1 MLLQGVIYIHESPP
15 KVAQIDGLIMN
26 HCRQNNIIKILFIFA
41 FSILLFA
48 EETSTPEPWKI
59 DIQILLGFSEKQVD
73 GIMGKA
79 TFEALKSFAIEHE
92 LTDVVL
98 RGEYDDLGFWGFQQY
113 IIKYNQYWLREL
125 KNRNIIED
133 VVDKDYLRQADETL
147 SSFEKSIENAQLE
160 VERLIHGKS
169 KSKRIAQENREM
181 DKWQQEKKEAE
192 QIISALGKAILTA
205 EEEAEKWGMER
216 IRALRLAEEQEQLE
230 RLEERKLEA
239 IILTSDLED
248 VIRIAKNEISR
259 LVDENNKLKTFLST
273 SADTKSMA
281 ENLKSELKQAR
292 LELDSLSVQ
301 KDSLEKKLQYIE
313 SKVGEKIFAEYDKES
328 APVKKKRWYRWLWPF
343 GKK

>member
-1 MLLQGVIYIHESPP
+1 
-15 KVAQIDGLIMN
+15 MN
-26 HCRQNNIIKILFIFA
+26 HCKQNNIIKILFIFA

-48 EETSTPEPWKI
+48 EETFTPEPWKN
-59 DIQILLGFSEKQVD
+59 DIQILLGFSENQVD

-79 TFEALKSFAIEHE
+79 TFEALKSFAIEHK

-125 KNRNIIED
+125 KNRNIIKD
-133 VVDKDYLRQADETL
+133 VVDKDYLWQADETL
-147 SSFEKSIENAQLE
+147 SSFERSIENAQLE
-160 VERLIHGKS
+160 VERLILAKS
-169 KSKRIAQENREM
+169 KSKRLAREKQEM

-192 QIISALGKAILTA
+192 RIISALGKAILTA
-205 EEEAEKWGMER
+205 EEEAGKWGMER

-239 IILTSDLED
+239 VILTSDLED
-248 VIRIAKNEISR
+248 VIRIAKKEISQ
-259 LVDENNKLKTFLST
+259 LVDENNKLKSFLTT

-281 ENLKSELKQAR
+281 ENLKSELKQVR

-313 SKVGEKIFAEYDKES
+313 SKVGEKIFAEYDKED

>member
-1 MLLQGVIYIHESPP
+1 
-15 KVAQIDGLIMN
+15 MN

-79 TFEALKSFAIEHE
+79 TFEALKSFAIEHK

>member
-1 MLLQGVIYIHESPP
+1 
-15 KVAQIDGLIMN
+15 MN
-26 HCRQNNIIKILFIFA
+26 HYRENNIKILFIFA
-41 FSILLFA
+41 FSILLYA
-48 EETSTPEPWKI
+48 EETSTLEPWKI

-79 TFEALKSFAIEHE
+79 TFDALKSFAIEHE
-92 LTDVVL
+92 LADVVL

-125 KNRNIIED
+125 KNRNILED

-169 KSKRIAQENREM
+169 KSKRIAQENRGM

-216 IRALRLAEEQEQLE
+216 IWALRLAEEQEQLD

-248 VIRIAKNEISR
+248 VIRISKNEISR

-301 KDSLEKKLQYIE
+301 KDSLENKLQYIE
-313 SKVGEKIFAEYDKES
+313 SKVGEKIFADYDKES

>member
-1 MLLQGVIYIHESPP
+1 
-15 KVAQIDGLIMN
+15 MN
-26 HCRQNNIIKILFIFA
+26 HYRQNNIIKYLFIFA

-48 EETSTPEPWKI
+48 ENASTPDPWKI
-59 DIQILLGFSEKQVD
+59 DIQILLGFSENQVD
-73 GIMGKA
+73 GVMGEA
-79 TFEALKSFAIEHE
+79 TFEALKSFAIEHD

-125 KNRNIIED
+125 KNRTIIED
-133 VVDKDYLRQADETL
+133 VVDVDYLRKGDETL
-147 SSFEKSIENAQLE
+147 SSLEKSIENAQIE
-160 VERLIHGKS
+160 VERLIHAKS
-169 KSKRIAQENREM
+169 KSKRIAHENRAM
-181 DKWQQEKKEAE
+181 DKWQKEKKEAE
-192 QIISALGKAILTA
+192 RIISALGEAILTA
-205 EEEAEKWGMER
+205 EEEADKWGMER

-239 IILTSDLED
+239 VILTSDLED
-248 VIRIAKNEISR
+248 VIRIAKKEINR
-259 LVDENNKLKTFLST
+259 LVDENNKLKNFLTT

-281 ENLKSELKQAR
+281 EALKSELKQAR
-292 LELDSLSVQ
+292 LEMDSLSVQ

-313 SKVGEKIFAEYDKES
+313 SKVGEKVFAEFDKEN

>member
-1 MLLQGVIYIHESPP
+1 
-15 KVAQIDGLIMN
+15 MN

-41 FSILLFA
+41 FSILLFS
-48 EETSTPEPWKI
+48 EETSTSEPWKI

-230 RLEERKLEA
+230 RLEERKMEA
-239 IILTSDLED
+239 VLLTSDLED

-301 KDSLEKKLQYIE
+301 KDSLKQKLQYIE
-313 SKVGEKIFAEYDKES
+313 SKVGEKIFAEYDKENT
-328 APVKKKRWYRWLWPF
+328 PVKKKRWYRWLWPF

>member
-1 MLLQGVIYIHESPP
+1 
-15 KVAQIDGLIMN
+15 MN

-125 KNRNIIED
+125 KNRYIIED

-147 SSFEKSIENAQLE
+147 FSFEKSIENAQLE

>member
-1 MLLQGVIYIHESPP
+1 
-15 KVAQIDGLIMN
+15 MN
-26 HCRQNNIIKILFIFA
+26 HCKQNNIIKILFIFA

-48 EETSTPEPWKI
+48 EETFTPEPWKI
-59 DIQILLGFSEKQVD
+59 DIQILLGFSENQVD

-79 TFEALKSFAIEHE
+79 TFEALKSFSIEHN

-98 RGEYDDLGFWGFQQY
+98 RGEYDDFGFLGFQQY

-125 KNRNIIED
+125 KNRNIIKD

-147 SSFEKSIENAQLE
+147 SSFERSIENAQLE
-160 VERLIHGKS
+160 VERLIHAQS
-169 KSKRIAQENREM
+169 KSKRFAREKQEM
-181 DKWQQEKKEAE
+181 DKWQHEKKEAE
-192 QIISALGKAILTA
+192 RIISALGKAILSA
-205 EEEAEKWGMER
+205 EEEAGKWGMER

-239 IILTSDLED
+239 VILTSDLED
-248 VIRIAKNEISR
+248 VIRIAKKEISQ
-259 LVDENNKLKTFLST
+259 LVDENNKLKSFLTT

-281 ENLKSELKQAR
+281 ENLKSELKQVR

-313 SKVGEKIFAEYDKES
+313 SKVGEKIFAEYDKED

>member
-1 MLLQGVIYIHESPP
+1 
-15 KVAQIDGLIMN
+15 MN

-79 TFEALKSFAIEHE
+79 TFEALKSFAIEHK

-301 KDSLEKKLQYIE
+301 KDSLEKKLEYIE
-313 SKVGEKIFAEYDKES
+313 SKVGEKIFAEYDKEN

>member
-1 MLLQGVIYIHESPP
+1 
-15 KVAQIDGLIMN
+15 MN

-41 FSILLFA
+41 FSILLYA
-48 EETSTPEPWKI
+48 EETSTLEPWKI

-79 TFEALKSFAIEHE
+79 TFDALKSFAIEHE
-92 LTDVVL
+92 LADVVL

-125 KNRNIIED
+125 KNRNILED

-205 EEEAEKWGMER
+205 EEEAGKWGMER
-216 IRALRLAEEQEQLE
+216 IRALRLAEEQEQLVT
-230 RLEERKLEA
+230 LEERKLEA

-248 VIRIAKNEISR
+248 VIRISKNEISR

-313 SKVGEKIFAEYDKES
+313 SKVGENIFAEYDKKNT
-328 APVKKKRWYRWLWPF
+328 PVKKKRWYRWLWPF
-343 GKK
+343 GNK

>member
-1 MLLQGVIYIHESPP
+1 
-15 KVAQIDGLIMN
+15 MN

-313 SKVGEKIFAEYDKES
+313 SKVGEKIFAEYDKEN
-328 APVKKKRWYRWLWPF
+328 APVKKERWYRWLWPF